1 MKRSLILITFLS
13 FLSFTY
19 VSAQNDSGKIN
30 RPIADTLV
38 LKDTVKKIYPTY
50 KIALFAPL
58 YLDSV
63 FTPGGSFRFRQGIP
77 RFMSPALDFVQGA
90 MVALDS
96 MNEGKDTFQLNIY
109 DSKAYI
115 QTISWLISNHKLDST
130 QLIIGAVKDAEY
142 KQLADYALG
151 KNIPFVSATYPNDG
165 GITANPSLII
175 VNPTLR
181 SHCEAIYSFILQ
193 NHSTDKIIL
202 VRKKGRQ
209 EDMVAGY
216 FKQFNEQEGK
226 PLLDLRTLSFDSLP
240 KPEILKSKL
249 DSNRKTLIIGGSL
262 EEAFSQ
268 KLTLACS
275 SLNSKYNITL
285 IGMPTWEGF
294 ASLRKGMGILNY
306 PVYFTAPYYN
316 NKLDSNSRMV
326 INDYTFNYKG
336 KPGDMAYKG
345 YELMRMST
353 TLLSL
358 YPGEF
363 IKHINDP
370 ALKVINEYNFRPVIL
385 KKENTI
391 PDYYENKH
399 LYFMRIMNGAVT
411 NAW

>member
-1 MKRSLILITFLS
+1 MNRHILCLLLTIIC
-13 FLSFTY
+13 FTT
-19 VSAQNDSGKIN
+19 VTAQNDSGRIS
-30 RPIADTLV
+30 RPQLDTLII
-38 LKDTVKKIYPTY
+38 KDTVKKVYPTH

-63 FTPGGSFRFRQGIP
+63 FTPGGTFRFRQGIP
-77 RFMSPALDFVQGA
+77 RFMAPALDFVQGA

-109 DSKAYI
+109 DSKAYT
-115 QTISWLISNHKLDST
+115 QTIPWLISNHKLDSI

-142 KQLADYALG
+142 KPLADFALG
-151 KNIPFVSATYPNDG
+151 RNIPFISATYPNDG

-181 SHCEAIYSFILQ
+181 SHCEAIYSYILQ

-202 VRKKGRQ
+202 VRKKGMQ

-226 PLLDLRTLSFDSLP
+226 PLLDLRTLNFDSLP
-240 KPEILKSKL
+240 KPDILKSKL
-249 DSNRKTLIIGGSL
+249 DSTRNTLIIGGSL
-262 EEAFSQ
+262 EEAFSL
-268 KLTLACS
+268 KLTLACNG
-275 SLNSKYNITL
+275 LNSKYNITL

-294 ASLRKGMGILNY
+294 ASLRKGTGLLNY

-316 NKLDSNSRMV
+316 TKLDSNSRMV
-326 INDYTFNYKG
+326 INDYSFNYKG

-353 TLLSL
+353 TLLAM

-370 ALKVINEYNFRPVIL
+370 ALKVINDYNFRPVNL
-385 KKENTI
+385 KKDNPV

-411 NAW
+411 KAW